1 MATEIARLLNTLK
14 LYLFNKIS
22 IVISISVTNLLVN
35 VIFSEVCSKRYT
47 KDFHETPLT
56 NLSLHYEYNMTCYT
70 NYNHENDSRYD
81 NMLWEDVFSRKSLTC
96 LRYWKYRFCSSSTNS
111 TSNCFPISKK
121 PNFNLNDSYS
131 GTFSEPK
138 SKTQSTIM
146 FIYLFQ
152 TVQVCLEAYQITIK
166 EISGCSIQRFKDHMF
181 RIIPIITHSASFVEL
196 VRTPE
201 LRFAYGNSIMIYV
214 SCLLG
219 KSVFNVIVVS
229 RVFMD
234 YSSICNII
242 GEGHINC

>member
-35 VIFSEVCSKRYT
+35 VIFSEVCSKKYT

-70 NYNHENDSRYD
+70 NYNHENYSRFD

-121 PNFNLNDSYS
+121 PNFNLNDSYLGS
-131 GTFSEPK
+131 FSEPK
-138 SKTQSTIM
+138 SKNTKHYNV
-146 FIYLFQ
+146 YLFI
-152 TVQVCLEAYQITIK
+152 TNCSSLFGSLSDHYKGNKCL
-166 EISGCSIQRFKDHMF
+166 
-181 RIIPIITHSASFVEL
+181 
-196 VRTPE
+196 
-201 LRFAYGNSIMIYV
+201 
-214 SCLLG
+214 
-219 KSVFNVIVVS
+219 
-229 RVFMD
+229 
-234 YSSICNII
+234 
-242 GEGHINC
+242 